1 VTRAGTDRPGEV
13 FAANRAEGHVRLTM
27 AARRGGTR
35 RSRVAEEGSLRV
47 RFPGACAGAQEA
59 VLVNTAGGIAGGD
72 RFSVAVTLEESARL
86 VVTTAAAEKIY
97 RTDGPQAA
105 FAVTATLAA
114 DAELTWLPQET
125 ILFDRAR
132 LTRTVDIAMAPSARL
147 VFAETVLF
155 GRSAMGE
162 TVRTGYFS
170 DRWRVRRDGK
180 LVFAENFRLDGA
192 IADRL
197 GEAAVAAGHV
207 ALGTVL
213 MVPGDDAAVDAV
225 RAIAG
230 QFRGEAGI
238 SAWGGSSGGS
248 RGDSWGGIALA
259 RLAAPDGAALRHD
272 LVMLLSAI
280 GRAPLPRLW
289 VN

>member
-1 VTRAGTDRPGEV
+1 VTRAGTDRTGEV
-13 FAANRAEGHVRLTM
+13 FAANRAQGHVSLAV
-27 AARRGGTR
+27 AARRGGTG
-35 RSRVAEEGSLRV
+35 RSRVAEDGSLRV

-72 RFSVAVTLEESARL
+72 RLRIAVTLEASAKL

-97 RTDGPQAA
+97 RTDGPPASL
-105 FAVTATLAA
+105 AVTATLAA

-132 LTRTVDIAMAPSARL
+132 FSRVVDIAMAATARL
-147 VFAETVLF
+147 VFAETVVF
-155 GRSAMGE
+155 GRLAMGE
-162 TVRTGYFS
+162 VVRDGHFA

-213 MVPGDDAAVDAV
+213 MVPGDDAAVAAV
-225 RAIAG
+225 RAVAG
-230 QFRGEAGI
+230 AFRGDAGI
-238 SAWGGSSGGS
+238 S
-248 RGDSWGGIALA
+248 SWGDIALA

-272 LVMLLSAI
+272 LVMLLSAL
-280 GRAPLPRLW
+280 GLAPLPRLW
-289 VN
+289 LN

>member
-1 VTRAGTDRPGEV
+1 MAHAGTDRTGEV
-13 FAANRAEGHVRLTM
+13 FAANRAEGHVRLTV
-27 AARRGGTR
+27 AARRGGTG
-35 RSRVAEEGSLRV
+35 RSRVAEDGSLRV

-72 RFSVAVTLEESARL
+72 RFSIAVTLEESAKL

-97 RTDGPQAA
+97 RADGPQASL
-105 FAVTATLAA
+105 AVAATLGA

-132 LTRTVDIAMAPSARL
+132 LARTVDIAMAPTARL
-147 VFAETVLF
+147 LFAETVVF

-162 TVRTGYFS
+162 TVRDGHFS
-170 DRWRVRRDGK
+170 DRWRVRRGGK
-180 LVFAENFRLDGA
+180 LVFAENFRLDGP

-197 GEAAVAAGHV
+197 GEAAIAAGHV

-213 MVPGDDAAVDAV
+213 MVPGDDATVAAV
-225 RAIAG
+225 RAVAG
-230 QFRGEAGI
+230 QFRGDAAI
-238 SAWGGSSGGS
+238 S
-248 RGDSWGGIALA
+248 SWGGIALA

-272 LVMLLSAI
+272 LIMLLSAL

-289 VN
+289 LN

>member
-1 VTRAGTDRPGEV
+1 
-13 FAANRAEGHVRLTM
+13 M
-27 AARRGGTR
+27 
-35 RSRVAEEGSLRV
+35 
-47 RFPGACAGAQEA
+47 
-59 VLVNTAGGIAGGD
+59 LVNTAGGIAGGD
-72 RFSVAVTLEESARL
+72 RVSVAVTLEEGAQL

-97 RTDGPQAA
+97 RTDGLQASI
-105 FAVTATLAA
+105 AVTATLAA
-114 DAELTWLPQET
+114 GAELTWLPQET

-132 LTRTVDIAMAPSARL
+132 LGRTVDIAMAPTARL
-147 VFAETVLF
+147 LFAETVVF

-162 TVRTGYFS
+162 TVRDGHFS
-170 DRWRVRRDGK
+170 DRWRVRRDGR
-180 LVFAENFRLDGA
+180 LVFADNFRLDRG

-225 RAIAG
+225 RAVAG

-238 SAWGGSSGGS
+238 STWN
-248 RGDSWGGIALA
+248 GITLA

-272 LVMLLSAI
+272 LVILLSAL

-289 VN
+289 LN

>member
-1 VTRAGTDRPGEV
+1 MTLAGTERTGTV
-13 FAANRAEGHVRLTM
+13 SGTNRAEGHVRLTM

-35 RSRVAEEGSLRV
+35 RSRVAECGSLRV
-47 RFPGACAGAQEA
+47 RFPAACAGAQEA

-72 RFSVAVTLEESARL
+72 RFSIAVTLEESAKL

-105 FAVTATLAA
+105 LAVTATLAA

-132 LTRTVDIAMAPSARL
+132 LARTVDIAMAETARL
-147 VFAETVLF
+147 VFAETIVF

-162 TVRTGYFS
+162 TVRDGQFAEH
-170 DRWRVRRDGK
+170 WRVRRGGK

-192 IADRL
+192 IAERL
-197 GEAAVAAGHV
+197 GEAAIAAGHV

-213 MVPGDDAAVDAV
+213 MVPSDESALDAARVV
-225 RAIAG
+225 AG
-230 QFRGEAGI
+230 PFRGETGI
-238 SAWGGSSGGS
+238 S
-248 RGDSWGGIALA
+248 SWGGFCGGITLA
-259 RLAAPDGAALRHD
+259 RLAAPNGAALRHD
-272 LVMLLSAI
+272 LVMLLSAL
-280 GRAPLPRLW
+280 GRAPLPRIWLD
-289 VN
+289 

>member
-1 VTRAGTDRPGEV
+1 VTRAGTDRTGEV
-13 FAANRAEGHVRLTM
+13 FAANRAQGHVSLTV
-27 AARRGGTR
+27 AARRGGTG
-35 RSRVAEEGSLRV
+35 RSRVAEVGSLRV

-72 RFSVAVTLEESARL
+72 RLRIAVTLEAGTKL

-97 RTDGPQAA
+97 RTDGPQASLTVA
-105 FAVTATLAA
+105 ATLAA

-132 LTRTVDIAMAPSARL
+132 LARTVDIAMAATARL
-147 VFAETVLF
+147 VFAETVVF

-162 TVRTGYFS
+162 TVRNGHFA

-180 LVFAENFRLDGA
+180 LVFAENFHLDGA

-213 MVPGDDAAVDAV
+213 MVPGDDAAVAAV
-225 RAIAG
+225 RAVAG
-230 QFRGEAGI
+230 EFRGDAGI
-238 SAWGGSSGGS
+238 S
-248 RGDSWGGIALA
+248 SWGGIALA

-272 LVMLLSAI
+272 LVMLLSAL
-280 GRAPLPRLW
+280 GLAPLPRLW
-289 VN
+289 LN

>member
-1 VTRAGTDRPGEV
+1 VTMAGTDRSGEV
-13 FAANRAEGHVRLTM
+13 FAANRAHGQVCLTM
-27 AARRGGTR
+27 AARRGATC
-35 RSRVAEEGSLRV
+35 RSRIAEAGSLRV

-72 RFSVAVTLEESARL
+72 RLDIAVTLEPDARL

-97 RTDGPQAA
+97 RTDGPRAA
-105 FAVTATLAA
+105 IAVTASLAA
-114 DAELTWLPQET
+114 GAELTWLPQET

-132 LTRTVDIAMAPSARL
+132 LARTVDIAMAPTARL
-147 VFAETVLF
+147 LFAETVIF

-162 TVRTGYFS
+162 AVRDGYFT
-170 DRWRVRRDGK
+170 DRWRVRRDGR
-180 LVFAENFRLDGA
+180 LLFAENFRLDRA

-207 ALGTVL
+207 ALATVL

-225 RAIAG
+225 RAVAA

-238 SAWGGSSGGS
+238 SC
-248 RGDSWGGIALA
+248 WGGIALA

-272 LVMLLSAI
+272 LVIALSAL
-280 GRAPLPRLW
+280 GHAPLPRLW
-289 VN
+289 LN